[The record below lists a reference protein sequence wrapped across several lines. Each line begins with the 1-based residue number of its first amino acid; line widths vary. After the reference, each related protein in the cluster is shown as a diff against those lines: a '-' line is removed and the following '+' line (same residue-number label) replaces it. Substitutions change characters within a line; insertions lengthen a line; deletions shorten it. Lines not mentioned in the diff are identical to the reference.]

1 MEVKE
6 WPIEEVKPYKKNPR
20 NNDDAVEA
28 TANSIREFGWQQ
40 PIVVD
45 KDGVIIV
52 GHTRLK
58 AAKKLK
64 LDQVPV
70 TVAENLTD
78 DQVKAYRLADNKT
91 GELAD
96 WDQDLLDSELAGI
109 LSIDMTELG
118 FDADADANLDPEAD
132 EEYTMKV
139 DAPHYEI
146 TGADPSLDMLVDTSK
161 ADELT
166 KAIDDAKLPKDV
178 AQFLKQAAT
187 RHYKFDYA
195 SIAEYYAHADK
206 EVQKLFEDSALVI
219 IDFDD
224 AIKNGYVKLSDRL
237 LQMRDGE
244 NDE

>member
-1 MEVKE
+1 MEIKE
-6 WPIEEVKPYKKNPR
+6 WPIDKVKPYENNPR

-91 GELAD
+91 GELAG
-96 WDQDLLDSELAGI
+96 WDFDLLDGELSDI
-109 LSIDMTELG
+109 PNIDMNQFG
-118 FDADADANLDPEAD
+118 FDELED
-132 EEYTMKV
+132 V
-139 DAPHYEI
+139 DI
-146 TGADPSLDMLVDTSK
+146 
-161 ADELT
+161 DELT
-166 KAIDDAKLPKDV
+166 
-178 AQFLKQAAT
+178 
-187 RHYKFDYA
+187 FDPGETTGNK
-195 SIAEYYAHADK
+195 EY
-206 EVQKLFEDSALVI
+206 
-219 IDFDD
+219 
-224 AIKNGYVKLSDRL
+224 LSWGDTKIEIN
-237 LQMRDGE
+237 E
-244 NDE
+244 NDIDKLDKIYKKYDGGKQETSFVDYLVKITRL